1 MHADSPGRA
10 PGRTKAPYGLAFPVH
25 ELVFIRAWAEKR
37 GLSMHVLLDQ
47 VLDGAEFEEM
57 LLIRGL
63 VKSRRALTVWRVSGG
78 GVVAQSEGGQPR
90 VFGGVHAALS
100 HAGAVFSLQGPRAGR
115 ANPAWRRLLGL
126 GPR

>member
-1 MHADSPGRA
+1 MHTQSPGRA
-10 PGRTKAPYGLAFPVH
+10 KAPYGLAFPVH
-25 ELVFIRAWAEKR
+25 ELVFIRAWAETR
-37 GLSMHVLLDQ
+37 GLTLCVLLDQ

-63 VKSRRALTVWRVSGG
+63 VKSRRALTLWRVSGG

-90 VFGGVHAALS
+90 AFGGVHAALS
-100 HAGAVFSLQGPRAGR
+100 HAGAVFAMQGPRGGR
-115 ANPAWRRLLGL
+115 ANSAWRRLLGL